1 MRLYYFLYFGGMGA
15 INPFINLFYISRHL
29 SGTEIGVLGTFSA
42 LVGLLS
48 APFWGRLND
57 NIRRP
62 RLLLQAALFVNS
74 LAYYFL
80 SRQSAFLEMAIIIG
94 LNALICSSINPQ
106 SQAQALEAA
115 TGAGTYYGSIRLF
128 GSLGWAIAAVL
139 SGLLIQKTSLLSAFY
154 MFGLTTLLAALV
166 LFLIHPS
173 RQKLPQ
179 QLPVVKPVRLPMKQV
194 LLEMIKNRELLA
206 FAIALIVMWAA
217 SNGTTTFES
226 VYMQRLGAPTSLIG
240 WANTVGAGVE
250 IPMMLLAD
258 RVLRRKGSAAT
269 LLAGYLSYV
278 VGLVI
283 IVIHPSVASFFIYR
297 AINGVSLALYAVSF
311 TYFIVERTPA
321 QQTGTMLALYS
332 VTIAGLVSILV
343 SPLSGWLF
351 DHIGP
356 YWLYV
361 IALAGYVI
369 AASII
374 YFWVLRK
381 PKPRTQD

>member
-62 RLLLQAALFVNS
+62 RLLLQFALFVNS

-80 SRQSAFLEMAIIIG
+80 SRQSAFLEMALIIG

-115 TGAGTYYGSIRLF
+115 AGAGTYYGSIRLF
-128 GSLGWAIAAVL
+128 GSLGWSIAAVL

-154 MFGLTTLLAALV
+154 LFGLTTLLAALV
-166 LFLIHPS
+166 LFLIRPS
-173 RQKLPQ
+173 RQKSPQ

-194 LLEMIKNRELLA
+194 LLEMINNRELLA

-226 VYMQRLGAPTSLIG
+226 VYMQQLGAPTSLIG

-258 RVLRRKGSAAT
+258 RVLRRKGSVAT

-278 VGLVI
+278 LGLVI

-297 AINGVSLALYAVSF
+297 AINGVSLALYSIAF

-321 QQTGTMLALYS
+321 QQIGTMLALYS

-351 DHIGP
+351 DRIGP

-361 IALAGYVI
+361 IALAGYAI
-369 AASII
+369 AALII
-374 YFWVLRK
+374 YFRVLRK
-381 PKPRTQD
+381 SKPQTQE